1 MRLVQLTAALA
12 IVAWAAAEWLR
23 RRGPRNAEA
32 AARILW
38 TAGVLLLGAHTLAA
52 FHFIHGWSH
61 QAAADE
67 TARQTAELIG
77 LRWSGGVF
85 VNYAFLAV
93 WAADAGWWWVAS
105 ASYRNRSRSID
116 TLVFFFFVFM
126 FVNGAIVFAHGA
138 MRLLGVAAVT
148 IVLWSWYRSKRD

>member
-1 MRLVQLTAALA
+1 MLVQLTAALA

-38 TAGVLLLGAHTLAA
+38 TAGVVLLGAHTLAA
-52 FHFIHGWSH
+52 FHFVHGWSH

-85 VNYAFLAV
+85 VNYAFLAM
-93 WAADAGWWWVAS
+93 WAADAGWWWAAP
-105 ASYRNRSRSID
+105 ASYRNRSGRLTRSSSSSLSSCSS
-116 TLVFFFFVFM
+116 TVRSCSRTARCVC
-126 FVNGAIVFAHGA
+126 GA
-138 MRLLGVAAVT
+138 LPP
-148 IVLWSWYRSKRD
+148 